1 MQIYLAIAGKRH
13 GPYAIG
19 AVNGGIASG
28 KVPLDGTLAWWEG
41 CGEWRPLA
49 DVPGIVLPVRPQP
62 VRPVPPPIP
71 HAVPAAPPV
80 APAPPLVGPPVGDA
94 TGGVIPYKNPPAL
107 LAYYLGIVSLVP
119 VLGCFTGI
127 AAVALGIRG
136 LRKRRTEPHVK
147 GSVHAWIGI
156 LLGSLSLLA
165 HALFVVGMVVA
176 SARGGR

>member
-28 KVPLDGTLAWWEG
+28 KMPLAGTLAWWEG

-49 DVPGIVLPVRPQP
+49 DVPGIDLPVRQQ
-62 VRPVPPPIP
+62 PVPPVPHP
-71 HAVPAAPPV
+71 TAHAVPAAPPV

-94 TGGVIPYKNPPAL
+94 TGGIIPYKNAPAL
-107 LAYYLGIVSLVP
+107 LAYYLGIASLMP
-119 VLGCFTGI
+119 VLGFFTGI

-136 LRKRRTEPHVK
+136 LRKRRAEPHVK

-156 LLGSLSLLA
+156 VLGSLSLLVHVLIIVA
-165 HALFVVGMVVA
+165 MIVA
-176 SARGGR
+176 SVGRGR